1 MAAVSSY
8 SNGRGGYSSHSTQNG
23 GGSPWDFS
31 TPVDGEVRSNAH
43 NSPSHFPHCVRITP
57 LLHIACHSSDSADIS
72 LMKTAPSNSQ
82 RFAINEIPAPQN
94 LQLDPLPHPRT
105 PDRNVQPGTNGV
117 QSQSKPT
124 ANIDPTYLS
133 PYKQG
138 ARPTLNGS
146 RSGSEADSL
155 IDLYGRPRSMGEGS
169 VRISADRDRAIP
181 PEELYL
187 DDEDLEQSRWI
198 HRDKLAIIESH
209 EMQEAGIQLPPQQK
223 RLATKS
229 KPPSD
234 PVQSQGT
241 VSMPAQEAEALPAIE
256 QRKRRTRSPIRQD
269 EDGDETLVN
278 EFDLRTP
285 EEIAADN
292 DQDGNS
298 STPYRQQD
306 LRKTSS
312 RIPLP
317 RSSPM
322 PIPQGHIERDTPL
335 PRKRGA
341 SGTWTGEESG
351 IAYNRMR
358 SRGNSVGSQVLLDDP
373 DASYYTPAPASRPG
387 SGGSPTTARVISN
400 KSTATHIRKPSITAS
415 PPTIHQKPRQSSV
428 TPSPRTPSS
437 TQRPKSRSGL
447 EPRPPTAINRPEG
460 DAPWLAT
467 MYKPDPRLPP
477 DQQIL
482 PTHAKRLQQ
491 EQWERARKDSD
502 PRRLDG
508 RVSPQPSRDFSP
520 LAEHT
525 VNGLQP
531 SSRDAD
537 EKVLQERGSEWPLT
551 VATPNIHKPSS
562 SPQAPDENQR
572 ALYSPMP
579 RAKQAENPVGH
590 VPPHQQA
597 LDPFEKERLARAADE
612 EKGGLGK
619 EEGKREKGCGC
630 CIVM

>member
-1 MAAVSSY
+1 M
-8 SNGRGGYSSHSTQNG
+8 Q
-23 GGSPWDFS
+23 
-31 TPVDGEVRSNAH
+31 
-43 NSPSHFPHCVRITP
+43 
-57 LLHIACHSSDSADIS
+57 
-72 LMKTAPSNSQ
+72 TAPSNSQ
-82 RFAINEIPAPQN
+82 RFIVNETSGPQN

-105 PDRNVQPGTNGV
+105 PDRNVRPVTNGV
-117 QSQSKPT
+117 QGQSKPT
-124 ANIDPTYLS
+124 ASIDPTYLS

-169 VRISADRDRAIP
+169 VGMAADKDRAIP

-187 DDEDLEQSRWI
+187 DDEDPEQSRWI

-209 EMQEAGIQLPPQQK
+209 EMQEAGIKLPPQQK
-223 RLATKS
+223 GSASKS
-229 KPPSD
+229 KPPSET
-234 PVQSQGT
+234 VQGQG
-241 VSMPAQEAEALPAIE
+241 VASMLSHEAEILPRIE
-256 QRKRRTRSPIRQD
+256 RKSRGTRSPVRQD

-278 EFDLRTP
+278 DFDLRTP
-285 EEIAADN
+285 EEIAAD
-292 DQDGNS
+292 DDMDRNS
-298 STPYRQQD
+298 TNPYRQQD
-306 LRKTSS
+306 SRKTSS

-373 DASYYTPAPASRPG
+373 DASYYTPTPASRPG
-387 SGGSPTTARVISN
+387 SGGSPTRARVISN
-400 KSTATHIRKPSITAS
+400 KPTSTHIRKSSITTS

-447 EPRPPTAINRPEG
+447 EPRPSTAINRPEG

-502 PRRLDG
+502 LRRLDG
-508 RVSPQPSRDFSP
+508 KASPQPSRDFSP

-537 EKVLQERGSEWPLT
+537 ETVSQERGAEWPLT
-551 VATPNIHKPSS
+551 VATPHQHKPISN
-562 SPQAPDENQR
+562 PPAAPDENHR
-572 ALYSPMP
+572 AVYSPMP
-579 RAKQAENPVGH
+579 RAKQAESPVGH
-590 VPPHQQA
+590 VPPQQQA
-597 LDPFEKERLARAADE
+597 LDPFEKERQARAADE
-612 EKGGLGK
+612 EKTGLGK
-619 EEGKREKGCGC
+619 EEGKKEKGCGC